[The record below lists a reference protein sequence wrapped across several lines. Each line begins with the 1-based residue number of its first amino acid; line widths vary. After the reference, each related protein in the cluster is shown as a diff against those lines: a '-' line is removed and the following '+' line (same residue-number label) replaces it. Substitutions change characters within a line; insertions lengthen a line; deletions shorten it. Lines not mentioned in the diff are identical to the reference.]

1 MSRKHAVLDRLI
13 TPCLVTTPVPSELL
27 ERTEDPVYL
36 TRACVADRYGLAGVP
51 CRLFDLAVDRRLT
64 DEDYAA
70 GRVRAEV
77 VRKAGRYGGEVR
89 DRLSLRLYT
98 QGDKT
103 STDTR
108 LHALRVC
115 EFVRPGDQTRN
126 VTEVRI
132 VRTDDGAE
140 VWRAEYARHR
150 CEVLTPEGSDAILW
164 WHHSRYFAA
173 SVSREDA
180 ESLAAEFRAEVIAR
194 ASDRPMSLTE
204 ANRGADR
211 MLYRAAR
218 ANGWR
223 KLTLRERQKLGLTEH
238 GPWVASETYDN
249 ARARLGH
256 PTGCGEYTLTSA
268 REDFST
274 RYDAL
279 ADSVAVSVRR
289 R

>member
-1 MSRKHAVLDRLI
+1 MSRKHVVLEHII
-13 TPCLVTTPVPSELL
+13 TPCLVTTAPPHELL

-36 TRACVADRYGLAGVP
+36 TRTCIADRYGLAGVP
-51 CRLFDLAVDRRLT
+51 GRLFDIAIDRRLT
-64 DEDYAA
+64 DEDYTA
-70 GRVRAEV
+70 GHVRAEV

-140 VWRAEYARHR
+140 VWRAEYARQR

-180 ESLAAEFRAEVIAR
+180 ESLAAEFRAEVILR
-194 ASDRPMSLTE
+194 AGDRPLSLTE
-204 ANRGADR
+204 ANRYADR

-218 ANGWR
+218 NNGWR
-223 KLTLRERQKLGLTEH
+223 KLTLRERKKLGIDG
-238 GPWVASETYDN
+238 GPWVSPERYDA

-256 PTGCGEYTLTSA
+256 ATGCGEYTLSAA

>member
-1 MSRKHAVLDRLI
+1 MSRKHVVLEHLVL
-13 TPCLVTTPVPSELL
+13 PCLVTTPVPSELL

-115 EFVRPGDQTRN
+115 EFVCPGDQTRN

-132 VRTDDGAE
+132 VRTDGAE
-140 VWRAEYARHR
+140 VWRAEYARQR

-211 MLYRAAR
+211 LLYRAAR
-218 ANGWR
+218 DNGWR
-223 KLTLRERQKLGLTEH
+223 KLTLRERQKLGIDG
-238 GPWVASETYDN
+238 GPWVSPERYDA

-256 PTGCGEYTLTSA
+256 PTGCGEYTLSAA